1 MPDLSIAEPVLTVH
15 GLSKTFVGTRAL
27 DSVDF
32 ELRAG
37 EIHALVGQNGCG
49 KSTLI
54 KVLAGY
60 HPADPGARIHVA
72 GRAAD
77 VHDAAAS
84 RAAGFR
90 FVHQDLGL
98 VETLDAVENLM
109 LGRAVATGFGRRIRW
124 DAERQDVE
132 RRMRMLGYGFD
143 VRRPVAELG
152 AAERTGIAIA
162 RALWDWENARVLVV
176 DEPTAALPR
185 EEVKILFEALR
196 RVRQAGLGVIY
207 VSHRLDEIFA
217 IGDRVTVL
225 RDGRR
230 VGTWPVAG
238 LDQDRLVSL
247 MIGDER
253 LRPARTASSRG
264 GHGVALEARGLC
276 GTVVDN
282 VDLRARRGEVL
293 GIAGLTGSGRE
304 EILPLLFGA
313 LPRAGDVLVDGRPVP
328 PSPRGAMAAGLALVP
343 ADRRG
348 DGAVL
353 AFSVRE
359 NCVLTDLRRHTSRFG
374 YLNRAGERGEV
385 EDWMSELDIR
395 PRRPEAVFR
404 TLSGGNQ
411 QKVVLA
417 KWLRRKPAVLLL
429 DEPSQGVDVG
439 AKAIIHTLA
448 RDVAAG
454 GSCVVIASSDDSELC
469 DTCDRVLVMRD
480 GRIAATVEADRL
492 TAEEI
497 GRLQLDLSRPT
508 A

>member
-1 MPDLSIAEPVLTVH
+1 MPDARTPPALTIR
-15 GLSKTFVGTRAL
+15 GLSKTFVATLAL
-27 DSVDF
+27 DAVDF
-32 ELRAG
+32 DLRVG
-37 EIHALVGQNGCG
+37 EIHALVGQNGSG

-60 HPADPGARIHVA
+60 HAPDPGAEIRLA
-72 GRAAD
+72 GKTAD
-77 VHDAAAS
+77 LRDPGAS
-84 RAAGFR
+84 REAGFR

-109 LGRAVATGFGRRIRW
+109 LGRAVSTGRGRRIRW
-124 DAERQDVE
+124 DAERRDVE
-132 RRMRMLGYGFD
+132 RRMRLLGYGFD
-143 VRRPVAELG
+143 VRRPVGELG

-162 RALWDWENARVLVV
+162 RALWDWEDAKVLVV
-176 DEPTAALPR
+176 DEPTASLPR

-207 VSHRLDEIFA
+207 VSHRLDEIFD

-225 RDGRR
+225 RDGNR
-230 VGTWPVAG
+230 VGTWQVADI
-238 LDQDRLVSL
+238 DQDRLVSL
-247 MIGDER
+247 MIGTEQ
-253 LRPARTASSRG
+253 LRPTHDKSFQG
-264 GHGVALEARGLC
+264 THDVVLEARRLC
-276 GTVVDN
+276 GTTVDN

-313 LPRAGDVLVDGRPVP
+313 LPRHGEVLVDGRRVP
-328 PSPRGAMAAGLALVP
+328 ADPRGAISAGLALVP

-353 AFSVRE
+353 TFSVRE
-359 NCVLTDLRRHTSRFG
+359 NCAMTDLGRYATWYG
-374 YLNRAGERGEV
+374 YVNRAEERDEV
-385 EDWMSELDIR
+385 EGWIDTLDIR
-395 PRRPEAVFR
+395 PKRPDAVFG

-417 KWLRRKPAVLLL
+417 KWLRRRPSVLLL

-439 AKAIIHTLA
+439 AKATIHALA
-448 RDVAAG
+448 RDIAAG
-454 GSCVVIASSDDSELC
+454 GGTVVIASSDDAELC

-480 GRIAATVEADRL
+480 GRIVAEVGTDRL

-497 GRLQLDLSRPT
+497 GRLQLELPHAVS
-508 A
+508 